1 MDTPIYLITGF
12 LESGKT
18 HFIKELL
25 TDDGFSAGE
34 RTLLLCCEEG
44 EEEYE
49 EQLLK
54 DTNTV
59 LVNLES
65 PDDLN
70 PRKLRELSDA
80 YKPERVLVEYNAVW
94 TMDRFF
100 KTRVPRG
107 WDIAQVVDLIDA
119 TTYALYV
126 NNMRQMMTDGIVE
139 ADAVIFNRCDENTTK
154 SPYRRQV
161 RALNPSCS
169 IIFDNLDG
177 TSDDGVSDE
186 DLPYDVKADP
196 IHVLDEQ
203 FGVWYLDALEHPERY
218 SGKNVKVK
226 GQVFR
231 MEDLPDNVYVLGR
244 YAMTCCAN
252 DIGGIGFACF
262 VDGPLPTE
270 GEWVEVIAHMQEDMS
285 PLHHRETIVLVQQ
298 KIKSAKKPEEEVVN
312 FTN

>member
-70 PRKLRELSDA
+70 PRKLRELNDA

-218 SGKNVKVK
+218 
-226 GQVFR
+226 
-231 MEDLPDNVYVLGR
+231 
-244 YAMTCCAN
+244 
-252 DIGGIGFACF
+252 
-262 VDGPLPTE
+262 
-270 GEWVEVIAHMQEDMS
+270 
-285 PLHHRETIVLVQQ
+285 
-298 KIKSAKKPEEEVVN
+298 
-312 FTN
+312 

>member
-1 MDTPIYLITGF
+1 MSIPVYLFTGF
-12 LESGKT
+12 LDAGKT
-18 HFIKELL
+18 AFIQETLEDPGFNTGEKTLVLL
-25 TDDGFSAGE
+25 
-34 RTLLLCCEEG
+34 CEEG
-44 EEEYE
+44 ENEYRPERFAGGNVSFLPVE
-49 EQLLK
+49 EQAGLTTAFLK
-54 DTNTV
+54 DYQKKHRV
-59 LVNLES
+59 
-65 PDDLN
+65 D
-70 PRKLRELSDA
+70 
-80 YKPERVLVEYNAVW
+80 RVLIEYNGMWPLQALYDALP
-94 TMDRFF
+94 TD
-100 KTRVPRG
+100 
-107 WDIAQVVDLIDA
+107 WDIYQIILLADS
-119 TTYALYV
+119 TTFASYMT
-126 NNMRQMMTDGIVE
+126 NMRQLAVDKLQDPEM
-139 ADAVIFNRCDENTTK
+139 VIFNRCTEETTK
-154 SPYRRQV
+154 SPYRRTV
-161 RALNPSCS
+161 LAMNNTAR
-169 IIFDNLDG
+169 IFFENTDG
-177 TSDDGVSDE
+177 SMDDGVSDE

>member
-70 PRKLRELSDA
+70 PRKLRELNDA

-186 DLPYDVKADP
+186 GWLQSIAIRDAMRKLSDREKRILRMRFFEGRTQMEVAGEIGISQAQVSRLEKA
-196 IHVLDEQ
+196 
-203 FGVWYLDALEHPERY
+203 AL
-218 SGKNVKVK
+218 
-226 GQVFR
+226 
-231 MEDLPDNVYVLGR
+231 L
-244 YAMTCCAN
+244 
-252 DIGGIGFACF
+252 
-262 VDGPLPTE
+262 
-270 GEWVEVIAHMQEDMS
+270 HM
-285 PLHHRETIVLVQQ
+285 
-298 KIKSAKKPEEEVVN
+298 KKYI
-312 FTN
+312 